1 MEQVTSDDTHI
12 TLELEEE
19 DGDGEEFSI
28 DMSTKEPYSEG
39 GLLKDGICPR
49 GTETGWC
56 AGSDDETLSETT
68 KGEFIVSDKAENE
81 AGKIDMAS
89 IQQKLAS
96 LQQLRRQGQARVRSP
111 GVAAPSLLTLD
122 VLRPQ

>member
-1 MEQVTSDDTHI
+1 
-12 TLELEEE
+12 
-19 DGDGEEFSI
+19 
-28 DMSTKEPYSEG
+28 
-39 GLLKDGICPR
+39 
-49 GTETGWC
+49 
-56 AGSDDETLSETT
+56 LSETT

-81 AGKIDMAS
+81 AGKIDLAS

-96 LQQLRRQGQARVRSP
+96 LQQLRRQGQARIRSP

>member
-1 MEQVTSDDTHI
+1 MSI
-12 TLELEEE
+12 LP

-28 DMSTKEPYSEG
+28 DTSTKEPRSEG

-56 AGSDDETLSETT
+56 AGSDDETLSETMR
-68 KGEFIVSDKAENE
+68 GEFIVSDKAENE

-89 IQQKLAS
+89 IQRKLAS
-96 LQQLRRQGQARVRSP
+96 LQQLKRQGQARVPSP
-111 GVAAPSLLTLD
+111 GVAASSLIPL
-122 VLRPQ
+122 